1 MNRMINTPIM
11 TESEVEL
18 VNSLTTSILE
28 TSIPDAF
35 SNKESGSSY
44 MPDISFSGDNSDDEL
59 MSKVRFI
66 TSSSP
71 TLVKKIKKEKT
82 ATIPKNSKGHPK
94 MAGKVPRKELML
106 SSSTNVSTPN
116 NSEVQ
121 ARETSKLD

>member
-28 TSIPDAF
+28 TSIPDAL
-35 SNKESGSSY
+35 SNKESDSSY
-44 MPDISFSGDNSDDEL
+44 MSDISFSGDNSDDEL

-71 TLVKKIKKEKT
+71 TLVKNIKKRKNSNHPKKQQR
-82 ATIPKNSKGHPK
+82 APKNGWESAQK
-94 MAGKVPRKELML
+94 
-106 SSSTNVSTPN
+106 
-116 NSEVQ
+116 
-121 ARETSKLD
+121 